1 MCVCSTFVYAFTRTC
16 RVRVQLPSAWLT
28 RLRAR
33 AHARAH
39 TPRQVR
45 ALHARAGPGDAV
57 YNMGFGA
64 PTTLDEFIAA
74 CERITGEEAV
84 VVQVSPGRALWRQ
97 SPAGETLVSQLL
109 SCLC

>member
-1 MCVCSTFVYAFTRTC
+1 MYAFTGTF
-16 RVRVQLPSAWLT
+16 RVRGQLPSAWLT
-28 RLRAR
+28 RLRT
-33 AHARAH
+33 RAH
-39 TPRQVR
+39 TRARTYRQVR

-109 SCLC
+109 PCLC